1 MGVRTLERAAPR
13 SRVRRGIIPLPE
25 LLGEV
30 ERNLFRWGGAARR
43 GASTVCHCSCGEGR
57 SSARPARPV
66 CATVSGTFQK
76 AARFGAARRVCSVRH
91 A

>member
-1 MGVRTLERAAPR
+1 SAPRRAAPR

-43 GASTVCHCSCGEGR
+43 VY
-57 SSARPARPV
+57 
-66 CATVSGTFQK
+66 
-76 AARFGAARRVCSVRH
+76 SVRRQRNRFL
-91 A
+91 AAVTFGCLRTTSAIVGEV